1 MKFYILFV
9 VGNFTNSIF
18 FWAMLPE
25 TKQLPLEEMNKLFTE
40 SPWFIGNSTKSEHLV
55 TETSILAQRI
65 ENNGLE
71 DQSDMTEHKE
81 LTA

>member
-1 MKFYILFV
+1 
-9 VGNFTNSIF
+9 
-18 FWAMLPE
+18 MLPE
-25 TKQLPLEEMNKLFTE
+25 TKQLPLEEMKKLFTE
-40 SPWFIGNSTKSEHLV
+40 SPWFIGNSTKSEHRV

-71 DQSDMTEHKE
+71 DKSDMTEHKE

>member
-1 MKFYILFV
+1 
-9 VGNFTNSIF
+9 
-18 FWAMLPE
+18 MLPE

-40 SPWFIGNSTKSEHLV
+40 SPWFIGNSTKSEHRV

-65 ENNGLE
+65 EKNGLE
-71 DQSDMTEHKE
+71 DKSDMTEHKE

>member
-1 MKFYILFV
+1 
-9 VGNFTNSIF
+9 
-18 FWAMLPE
+18 MLRE
-25 TKQLPLEEMNKLFTE
+25 TKQLPLEEMKKLFTE
-40 SPWFIGNSTKSEHLV
+40 SPWFIGNSTKSEHRV

-71 DQSDMTEHKE
+71 DKSDMTEHKE